1 MEKIKRTA
9 KWHKKLTIKE
19 LRHVKETTDSTTLK
33 QFKRNREFQKKE
45 NIKCWECFSIA
56 HKLGLE

>member
-33 QFKRNREFQKKE
+33 QFKRNREFQKKRTL
-45 NIKCWECFSIA
+45 NAGNASA
-56 HKLGLE
+56 LLTN